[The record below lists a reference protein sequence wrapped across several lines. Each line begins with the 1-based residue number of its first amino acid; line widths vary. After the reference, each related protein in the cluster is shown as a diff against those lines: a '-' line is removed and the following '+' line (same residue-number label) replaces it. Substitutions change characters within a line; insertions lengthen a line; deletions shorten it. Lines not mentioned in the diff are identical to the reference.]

1 MEERIRQYAEEKE
14 EVERDTRERTCR
26 RTGERNST
34 EACLPRRTRCK
45 GARTRRRHAFS
56 TGPTVLRDRTT
67 STATR
72 TKTTMRTRT
81 RTTVTM
87 SAYYRVV
94 LVQLGTKAPHPSRS
108 NVSLCLEQLA
118 SLSSPPARERHHH
131 YGIPSYR
138 GSRFLSAPVLLLCHP
153 LPSGGKGGT
162 TMLTDGSRPTNH
174 RHPHV
179 QNPASG
185 VNVPEFPRV
194 SLLNMHLLRAPRRVA
209 GDRKRGERGWD
220 RVGRAVQRDSFY
232 LS

>member
-1 MEERIRQYAEEKE
+1 MRVREERA
-14 EVERDTRERTCR
+14 CR

-56 TGPTVLRDRTT
+56 TGPTVVRDRTT
-67 STATR
+67 STAT

-81 RTTVTM
+81 RMTATISVLSCHPCPVRYGDAASVPLERLTMPGTT
-87 SAYYRVV
+87 RVSF
-94 LVQLGTKAPHPSRS
+94 LPSCATPPPRGTIVPRP
-108 NVSLCLEQLA
+108 
-118 SLSSPPARERHHH
+118 
-131 YGIPSYR
+131 
-138 GSRFLSAPVLLLCHP
+138 RFLTAPVLLRATHHLA
-153 LPSGGKGGT
+153 GD
-162 TMLTDGSRPTNH
+162 TMLTDGSRPTYH

-194 SLLNMHLLRAPRRVA
+194 SLLNMHLLRAPGRA
-209 GDRKRGERGWD
+209 GVETAGWE

-232 LS
+232 LSRCSRLECGMTVFAIT